1 MQLNGWNKGF
11 AVKEKCPS
19 NRRADALQ
27 KYLMFK
33 STGCFVGC
41 FVGGYERPAV
51 PLMSGRLVRLFN
63 SCFQASWR

>member
-33 STGCFVGC
+33 SM
-41 FVGGYERPAV
+41 GGFCRLLRTASRPIDVWAA
-51 PLMSGRLVRLFN
+51 G
-63 SCFQASWR
+63 ASV